1 MARNHGAI
9 CPFMKNGS
17 YFNPLLEL
25 GPDPWALWDRHTY
38 FYTHTLQDRIDLWQ
52 TPDLTSLKSAIRKTI
67 WLPDQ
72 PQYAKHIWAPEIH
85 RIQGKWYVYF
95 TADDGDTDN
104 HQIYVLENEND
115 DPMQGSFILKGR
127 VSTDPENNWAIDA
140 SVFANAGALY
150 MVWSGWQSRRKHE
163 ETQCI
168 YIAKMETP
176 WKLGSE
182 RVLISKPTFAWE
194 RKWETP
200 PEHGRS
206 PRYPIFVNEG
216 PQPLKSPDGSLI
228 HIAYSASGC
237 WTPHYALGLLTCSH
251 DTDPLQPENWRKSA
265 QPVFRQSAEA
275 GVYGTGHCSFFPS
288 PDGTESYILYHARD
302 MQYEPGL
309 PNETIDHRSPR
320 MQAFHWSDDGY
331 PDFGTPFATSTPLP
345 KPFTLNVVNT

>member
-1 MARNHGAI
+1 
-9 CPFMKNGS
+9 MKNGS
-17 YFNPLLEL
+17 YHNPLLEL
-25 GPDPWALWDRHTY
+25 GPDPWALWHRNTY
-38 FYTHTLQDRIDLWQ
+38 FYMHTLQDRIDLWQ
-52 TPDLTSLKSAIRKTI
+52 TPDLTDLKSAARKTI
-67 WLPDQ
+67 WVPDQ
-72 PQYAKHIWAPEIH
+72 PQYAKHVWAPEIH
-85 RIQGKWYVYF
+85 HIQGKWYVYF

-104 HQIYVLENEND
+104 HQIHVLENEND

-127 VSTDPENNWAIDA
+127 ASTDPDNNWAIDA
-140 SVFANAGALY
+140 SVFENAGALY
-150 MVWSGWQSRRKHE
+150 MVWSGWQSRRQHE

-176 WKLGSE
+176 WKLGSA
-182 RVLISKPTFAWE
+182 RVLISKPTFEWE
-194 RKWETP
+194 RNWETP

-237 WTPHYALGLLTCSH
+237 WTPHYALGLLTCSR
-251 DTDPLQPENWRKSA
+251 DADPLQPENWRKSA
-265 QPVFRQSAEA
+265 QPVFRQSAEV

-309 PNETIDHRSPR
+309 PNESIDHRSPR
-320 MQAFHWSDDGY
+320 MQAFHWSDNGY
-331 PDFGTPFATSTPLP
+331 PNFGSPFATSTPLP
-345 KPFTLNVVNT
+345 KPSTQGSLKTQR